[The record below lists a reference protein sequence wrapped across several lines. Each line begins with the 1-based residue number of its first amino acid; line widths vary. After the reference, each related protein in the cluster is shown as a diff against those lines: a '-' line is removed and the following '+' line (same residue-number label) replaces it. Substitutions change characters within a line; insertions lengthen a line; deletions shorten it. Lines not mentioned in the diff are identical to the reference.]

1 MVADIVEI
9 LTCWYAGRSKAAVAD
24 SLGVDRKTVRK
35 YVAPAEAAGMTPGG
49 PPVPAE
55 VWAARVREWFPEL
68 VAPELRSA
76 TFAELARFHE
86 QIKRGLKT
94 NTASTV
100 WRRLRDEHGVAASLA
115 SFRRYIHVAL
125 PEEAARA
132 AVTVRKD
139 DPPAGDEAQIDY
151 GYLGAWTDPTSGR
164 GRRVWAFVMVLAASR
179 HMFVR
184 PLVAATLAAWIDA
197 HVAAFAFFG
206 GVPARLVC
214 DNLKAGV
221 VKPDLYDPKLNRTYA
236 ELAAHYGTLIDP
248 ARSRKPKD
256 KPRVERPMSYI
267 RDSFFVG
274 RDFASLPAMQDAAV
288 VWCRGVAGRRSHRG
302 LGGAAPLAIFDAVEA
317 DALGPLPARA
327 FQMATWSTP
336 KVAADSHI
344 TVAGALYSVPW
355 RLIGRRVDVR
365 ATDRLVECFVA
376 GELVKTHTRVG
387 KGRRSTDWGD
397 YPPEKVAFLQRTP
410 AWCRHRGAQIGAATS
425 ELVNGLL
432 AGQALHHLRAAQG
445 VLGLVDRYGP
455 ERLEAACRRATDV
468 GDPSYRT
475 VKGILVAGLE
485 HAGHDAPSDSGAPA
499 FLHGPA
505 RLFDPDTADA
515 AGQAARS

>member
-9 LTCWYAGRSKAAVAD
+9 LTCWYAGWPKAVVAD
-24 SLGVDRKTVRK
+24 RLGVDRKTVRK
-35 YVAPAEAAGMTPGG
+35 YVAPAEAAGITPGG
-49 PPVPAE
+49 EPVSPE
-55 VWAARVREWFPEL
+55 VWAARAREWFPEL
-68 VAPELRSA
+68 VTPELRSA

-86 QIKRGLKT
+86 QIKEGLAT

-100 WRRLRDEHGVAASLA
+100 WQRLRDDHGVAASLA
-115 SFRRYIHVAL
+115 SFRRYVHVTL
-125 PEEAARA
+125 PEEAARS

-139 DPPAGDEAQIDY
+139 DPPPGEEAQIDY
-151 GYLGAWTDPTSGR
+151 GYLGAWTDPTCDKR
-164 GRRVWAFVMVLAASR
+164 RRVWAFVMVLAASR

-184 PLVAATLAAWIDA
+184 PVVAATLAAWIDA

-256 KPRVERPMSYI
+256 KPRVERPMAYA
-267 RDSFFVG
+267 RDSFFAG
-274 RDFASLPAMQDAAV
+274 RDFASVEDMVDGAV
-288 VWCRGVAGRRSHRG
+288 VWCRQVAGRRSHRG
-302 LGGAAPLAIFDAVEA
+302 LGGAQPLVVFDAVEA

-327 FQMATWSTP
+327 FQLAVWSTP
-336 KVAADSHI
+336 KVAADSHV

-365 ATDRLVECFVA
+365 ATDALVECFVD
-376 GELVKTHTRVG
+376 GELVKTHARVG

-410 AWCRHRGAQIGAATS
+410 AWCRHRADQTGPATS
-425 ELVNGLL
+425 ELVAGLL

-445 VLGLVDRYGP
+445 VLGLIDRYGP
-455 ERLEAACRRATDV
+455 QRLEAACRRATDV

-475 VKGILVAGLE
+475 VKGILAAGLE
-485 HAGHDAPSDSGAPA
+485 TAPTSDPPTDSGAPA
-499 FLHGPA
+499 LLHGPA
-505 RLFDPDTADA
+505 QLFDPDTAAA
-515 AGQAARS
+515 AGQAQS